1 MATIRQHGG
10 PNLFVTMSSAEYH
23 WEGLLKSCYEAKYR
37 RAATQE
43 VLENMSDAKKSRL
56 ITESVTQTTLHF
68 EKRVVKLVR
77 EFLKPGWFQDDRE
90 DGFEEIN
97 TEDDQDDQED
107 IKPSYFYRIEF
118 QVKKY

>member
-1 MATIRQHGG
+1 M
-10 PNLFVTMSSAEYH
+10 
-23 WEGLLKSCYEAKYR
+23 KSCYEAKYR

-43 VLENMSDAKKSRL
+43 VLENMSDAEKSRL

-77 EFLKPGWFQDDRE
+77 EFLKPGWFQDDCE
-90 DGFEEIN
+90 DDFEEIN
-97 TEDDQDDQED
+97 TGDDQDDQED

>member
-1 MATIRQHGG
+1 M
-10 PNLFVTMSSAEYH
+10 
-23 WEGLLKSCYEAKYR
+23 KSCYEAKYR

-43 VLENMSDAKKSRL
+43 LLENMSDAEKSRL

-77 EFLKPGWFQDDRE
+77 EFLKPGWFQDDCE
-90 DGFEEIN
+90 DDFEEIN
-97 TEDDQDDQED
+97 TEDDQGDQED